1 MIPILRSKFSRPAG
15 APIFGKRTERM
26 ETSVSALTKQLCQ
39 EEAKRS
45 GFATVADWQHSVITH
60 IVHRKH
66 ATTVFAVEHIVNE
79 NNSGNSRGEA

>member
-15 APIFGKRTERM
+15 APIFGKRTECM

-60 IVHRKH
+60 IVHRKDSNMYEPVH
-66 ATTVFAVEHIVNE
+66 MSKKPNCGSSE
-79 NNSGNSRGEA
+79 